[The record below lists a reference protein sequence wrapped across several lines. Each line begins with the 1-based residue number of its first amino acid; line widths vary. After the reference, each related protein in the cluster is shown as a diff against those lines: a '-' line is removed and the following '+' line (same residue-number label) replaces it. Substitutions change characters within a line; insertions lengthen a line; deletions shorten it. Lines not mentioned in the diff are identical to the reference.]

1 MATYL
6 ITYKKRGGKTHLV
19 EMPTMQKLLAW
30 IEKNATKCDTIFIQ
44 KEDA

>member
-19 EMPTMQKLLAW
+19 EMPSMQKLLMW
-30 IEKNATKCDTIFIQ
+30 IEKNANKCDTVFIQ
-44 KEDA
+44 RDE